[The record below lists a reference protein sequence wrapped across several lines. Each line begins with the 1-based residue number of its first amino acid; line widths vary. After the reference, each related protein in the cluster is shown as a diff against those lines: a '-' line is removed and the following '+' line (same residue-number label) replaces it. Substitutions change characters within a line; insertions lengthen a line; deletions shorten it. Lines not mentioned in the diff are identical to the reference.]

1 MKQKR
6 TISVFLVVVISIL
19 IYGFVG
25 EMERKDTVRD
35 LTDGID
41 RAEVMAWLT
50 EDIER
55 KESHVQ

>member
-55 KESHVQ
+55 KESHVH